1 MSESFVLF
9 EMLNPMLLVAQE
21 AKRRGMRIVVLN
33 RTPLQHLGP
42 FAVPDGFVDEL
53 IDVESWSD
61 VAAVEKLVL
70 DVHERHDVVG
80 TYAGFEP
87 ALPYDAQLR
96 ELVGLPNSGAANLRT
111 VLDKSSVRD
120 RLREAGLTRLAST
133 TLKEALDWTEW
144 QFPGRAVLKPAN
156 GTGSAFCFVVGS
168 LDELRAAA
176 QEIGR
181 VEIANPLMR
190 DYVAGSG
197 EFVLETEARG
207 ELLSVESLVCRGEVH
222 PAGLMGR
229 YVLAKDPVVEMGF
242 QFPYRHP
249 RMREVFAL
257 AKEFHRVMGIQNGA
271 TQIEVMVPDEG
282 PIELIDFNPRLG
294 GTGKMVVFGQAYGV
308 EYQRYLVDLGCGLT
322 PDLDFPEQPV
332 RYVGEHLLLP
342 QPGVT
347 RFDSIDFAEGTF
359 CHRLSRLPGA
369 ELSGRADQL
378 DCVGMFLIT
387 GGSPSELQ
395 ELGLAARRDTRVNG
409 VPLGDNENNV
419 LAASPYIG
427 VDLP

>member
-1 MSESFVLF
+1 VPKSFVMF

-21 AKRRGMRIVVLN
+21 AKRRGMQIVVLN
-33 RTPLQHLGP
+33 NSPLQHAGP

-53 IDVESWSD
+53 IHVESWSD
-61 VAAVEKLVL
+61 TAAVEKLVL
-70 DVHERHDVVG
+70 DVRDRHDVAG

-96 ELVGLPNSGAANLRT
+96 ELVGLPNNGAENLRS
-111 VLDKSSVRD
+111 VLDKNSLRG
-120 RLREAGLTRLAST
+120 RLREAGLTELGST
-133 TLKEALDWTEW
+133 TLDQALTWTEW
-144 QFPGRAVLKPAN
+144 PFPGRAVLKPAN
-156 GTGSAFCFVVGS
+156 GTGSACVFMVSS
-168 LDELRAAA
+168 LDELRAAVA
-176 QEIGR
+176 EIEK

-190 DYVAGSG
+190 DYIAGSG
-197 EFVLETEARG
+197 VYVLEAEARG

-222 PAGLMGR
+222 SIGLMGR

-249 RMREVFAL
+249 RMQEVFAL
-257 AKEFHRVMGIQNGA
+257 AKEFHRVLGFQNGA
-271 TQIEVMVPDEG
+271 TQIEVMVPEEG
-282 PIELIDFNPRLG
+282 TIELIDFNPRLG

-308 EYQRYLVDLGCGLT
+308 EYQTYLADLGCGLT
-322 PDLDFPEQPV
+322 PDLDFPDHPV

-347 RFDSIDFAEGTF
+347 RFDSIEFPEGTF
-359 CHRLSRLPGA
+359 CHRLPRPVGS

-378 DCVGMFLIT
+378 DCVAFMLI
-387 GGSPSELQ
+387 SAESASAVQ
-395 ELGLAARRDTRVNG
+395 RVGLAARRDTEVNG
-409 VPLGDNENNV
+409 VPLGDNENNI